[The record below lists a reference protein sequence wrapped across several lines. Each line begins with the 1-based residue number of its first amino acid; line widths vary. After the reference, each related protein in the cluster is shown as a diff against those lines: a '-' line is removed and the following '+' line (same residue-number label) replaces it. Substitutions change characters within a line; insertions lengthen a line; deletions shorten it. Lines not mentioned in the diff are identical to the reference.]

1 MKPNGLFSHNFDQ
14 LSCFR
19 FWLGAST
26 LSYALLPWKQDV
38 GVENSWAPAL
48 DYIPLEPW
56 AERPGASEQ
65 RWGKGRH
72 PESPPRPSF
81 TLESSDDDNDP
92 DYMDISNDK
101 VKFVKSKSS
110 FKSPTKQRKTF
121 DREFGCDHCNLRFG
135 KRSNMIRHRLKKHD
149 VPMECAVCD
158 KKFTLVEDFEKHNK
172 NDHLQHTCDLC
183 GLKFNT
189 KLALQNHKA
198 AKHEEHIPCPQCGVM
213 FATKYTLASHIGT
226 THGEFALQ
234 KCSEC
239 DYSTR
244 NASEM
249 KKHFERKH
257 TENLQETCE
266 FCGSVFKNLKKHL
279 QRTGCGQENFTK

>member
-1 MKPNGLFSHNFDQ
+1 M
-14 LSCFR
+14 
-19 FWLGAST
+19 
-26 LSYALLPWKQDV
+26 
-38 GVENSWAPAL
+38 
-48 DYIPLEPW
+48 
-56 AERPGASEQ
+56 
-65 RWGKGRH
+65 
-72 PESPPRPSF
+72 
-81 TLESSDDDNDP
+81 
-92 DYMDISNDK
+92 M
-101 VKFVKSKSS
+101 
-110 FKSPTKQRKTF
+110 
-121 DREFGCDHCNLRFG
+121 
-135 KRSNMIRHRLKKHD
+135 RHRLRKHD

-189 KLALQNHKA
+189 KLALQNHVA

-279 QRTGCGQENFTK
+279 QRTGCGQENFTKKKTPCPHCPKTFALGTEMTAHIKKIHDRVKDKLCPHCSYATYSGYNLKLHISKMHLGGKLVKQPCPFCDVSTTNVDYHIEIYHAGKTTTEPLALQ